1 MTLACGG
8 ANIKL
13 VDVVSVVDVDAEV
26 GSIFDADGLVDILKL
41 KLGRYSKARSRF

>member
-26 GSIFDADGLVDILKL
+26 WSIFDADGLVDILKL
-41 KLGRYSKARSRF
+41 KLDRYSEARSRF